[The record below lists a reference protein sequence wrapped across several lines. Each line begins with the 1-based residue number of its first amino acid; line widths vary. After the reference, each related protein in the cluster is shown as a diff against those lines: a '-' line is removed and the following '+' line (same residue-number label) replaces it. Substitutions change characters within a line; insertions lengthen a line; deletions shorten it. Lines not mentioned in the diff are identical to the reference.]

1 MEENNTGTKPT
12 AHCVIKVDYVGV
24 ALSGTIELGY
34 VGNVEPFNK
43 GRPNFRPEPVAKHE
57 PDLVLGFLLAP
68 GRLVRRYPHISPM
81 YWEAVTLYLTQP
93 AQ

>member
-1 MEENNTGTKPT
+1 MST
-12 AHCVIKVDYVGV
+12 HCVIKVDYVGV

-57 PDLVLGFLLAP
+57 PDLMLGLLLAAGGGQEIP
-68 GRLVRRYPHISPM
+68 AYLPNVPVVQGRGSRPRQSD
-81 YWEAVTLYLTQP
+81 
-93 AQ
+93 